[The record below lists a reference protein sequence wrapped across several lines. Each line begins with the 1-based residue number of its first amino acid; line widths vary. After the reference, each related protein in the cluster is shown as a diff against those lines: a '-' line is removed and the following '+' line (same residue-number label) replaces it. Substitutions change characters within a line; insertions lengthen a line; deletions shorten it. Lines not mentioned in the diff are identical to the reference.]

1 MIRRFRDSD
10 MEDVIN
16 IWLDASVEAHDFI
29 DRQFW
34 RSKVGDMKD
43 VYLPACETYVYEDEQ
58 GIRGFLSLEG
68 NTLAALFVSP
78 ECQGQ
83 GIGRKLV
90 ERAKDL
96 RDHLELCVYKDNH
109 KSVRFYETCGFRS
122 VSEKL
127 DKHTG
132 CPESVM
138 RFCG

>member
-1 MIRRFRDSD
+1 
-10 MEDVIN
+10 MEDVIR
-16 IWLDASVEAHDFI
+16 IWLGASVESHDFI

-34 RSKVGDMKD
+34 QSKVGDMKN

-58 GIRGFLSLEG
+58 GIRGFLSLQG

-78 ECQGQ
+78 EYQGQ

-96 RDHLELCVYKDNH
+96 RGHLELCVYKDNH
-109 KSVRFYETCGFRS
+109 KSVRFYEKCGFRS
-122 VSEKL
+122 VLERL
-127 DKHTG
+127 DEHTG